1 MVLLLRKSP
10 PNSMRGMRMVGPT
23 ARAISTEEA
32 IQDIRYP
39 GQDKS
44 ASGKE

>member
-1 MVLLLRKSP
+1 
-10 PNSMRGMRMVGPT
+10 MVGPT

-39 GQDKS
+39 DKDKS
-44 ASGKE
+44 SFSKELSNPLTKRNHNLCQQL